1 MNVRGMRIMD
11 SRGVFNGGFGA
22 QVVPVAD
29 DAVAAQAVL
38 ERLSTPVPAP
48 AEQPQET
55 KEAMPDP
62 VLTGLLKLNPKN
74 PERRAERDALVSERM
89 QANERA
95 RALIEIELREDHS
108 ALVQQHAECRARG
121 RAQEK
126 IVTDVLN
133 KLAETQQEIN
143 RLDAAFANRRTELET
158 AKQERAG
165 LPRFATDDQIAQAD
179 AAVRKAQSHV
189 EKASQRHAQAVQE
202 RNRIVLTALPPEQ
215 KKLSEIVVELNR
227 LEALLSGASAESAER
242 LEFGFLH

>member
-1 MNVRGMRIMD
+1 MRIMD

-74 PERRAERDALVSERM
+74 PERRAERDALVSKRM

-95 RALIEIELREDHS
+95 RALIEIELREDHD
-108 ALVQQHAECRARG
+108 ALVEQHGECRERG
-121 RAQEK
+121 RQQK
-126 IVTDVLN
+126 KVLDDLRI
-133 KLAETQQEIN
+133 KLDQAQQEIN
-143 RLDAAFANRRTELET
+143 RCEAVFANRRTELE
-158 AKQERAG
+158 AARAERG
-165 LPRFATDDQIAQAD
+165 NLPRFATDEEIAKAD
-179 AAVRKAQSHV
+179 AEIAKAEKKV
-189 EKASQRHAQAVQE
+189 ETAQIHHAQVRQAY
-202 RNRIVLTALPPEQ
+202 NRIVLTELPPELR
-215 KKLSEIVVELNR
+215 KRDEIVVELNR
-227 LEALLSGASAESAER
+227 IEALLNGASAGAAER
-242 LEFGFLH
+242 LEFGFIT